1 MLFLSDI
8 WRKVSTFVGQFI
20 GMRKFITTIVAIL
33 GTLAATAAQPKL
45 VVNIVVG
52 GMKASDL
59 DRYEVNFAEGGFKL
73 LKEGG
78 ALFAE
83 CYTDFVPSCSEMAL
97 ATIATGSLP
106 SMHGISS
113 TRWYDRTSG
122 NTIIELCRTPK
133 GLPTVEHFSAPTLSQ
148 TLTATDS
155 STRVV
160 TVAHNINSAMVLA
173 GSSGECYWIDELGNW
188 ATADCYSTTLPEW
201 VVKHNESCINRS
213 LILGTWFGK
222 LPKTKYLNRRVTDIQ
237 IYDIYAKAKSLF
249 AKKVT
254 DKWVTELK
262 STPVGNNALFTF
274 ATKMVDNMLADSQK
288 SGCKMLNICLDTPR
302 IIAEKYGPDSV
313 EYEDMLYYL
322 DESIANF
329 LAHIST
335 KYPNKNDYLVV
346 LTSDH
351 GNGNHNFEQIGPHNS
366 FNTRQA
372 AVILNAFLSAQFG
385 QGSWVLSFEK
395 GAIYLNRDLIYS
407 KRLSVSDIQ
416 NEAATFA
423 MQFRGMANTATATA
437 MLGGVM
443 SSSTSRLMQNSFYP
457 RRSGD
462 ILYCLQPNYYE
473 LIEDNI
479 SISGSPYNYDR
490 HIPLIFYGAGLRGR
504 VIDRKM
510 ESSSIAV
517 TTAYLLGITRPDCA
531 DGQLL
536 YELR

>member
-1 MLFLSDI
+1 
-8 WRKVSTFVGQFI
+8 
-20 GMRKFITTIVAIL
+20 
-33 GTLAATAAQPKL
+33 
-45 VVNIVVG
+45 
-52 GMKASDL
+52 
-59 DRYEVNFAEGGFKL
+59 
-73 LKEGG
+73 
-78 ALFAE
+78 
-83 CYTDFVPSCSEMAL
+83 
-97 ATIATGSLP
+97 
-106 SMHGISS
+106 
-113 TRWYDRTSG
+113 
-122 NTIIELCRTPK
+122 
-133 GLPTVEHFSAPTLSQ
+133 
-148 TLTATDS
+148 
-155 STRVV
+155 
-160 TVAHNINSAMVLA
+160 
-173 GSSGECYWIDELGNW
+173 
-188 ATADCYSTTLPEW
+188 
-201 VVKHNESCINRS
+201 
-213 LILGTWFGK
+213 
-222 LPKTKYLNRRVTDIQ
+222 
-237 IYDIYAKAKSLF
+237 
-249 AKKVT
+249 
-254 DKWVTELK
+254 
-262 STPVGNNALFTF
+262 
-274 ATKMVDNMLADSQK
+274 
-288 SGCKMLNICLDTPR
+288 MLNICLDTPR

-322 DESIANF
+322 DESITNF

-351 GNGNHNFEQIGPHNS
+351 GNGNHNFEQIGPNNS

>member
-1 MLFLSDI
+1 
-8 WRKVSTFVGQFI
+8 
-20 GMRKFITTIVAIL
+20 MRKFLTTIVAL
-33 GTLAATAAQPKL
+33 LSTLAATAAQPKL

-59 DRYEVNFAEGGFKL
+59 ERYEQNFSDSGFNL
-73 LKEGG
+73 LKNSGV
-78 ALFAE
+78 LFAE
-83 CYTDFVPSCSEMAL
+83 CYTDFVPSSSEMAL
-97 ATIATGSLP
+97 ATIATGALP

-122 NTIIELCRTPK
+122 NTVVELCRDRHNR
-133 GLPTVEHFSAPTLSQ
+133 PTADHFTAPTLAE
-148 TLTATDS
+148 TIAATDNRS
-155 STRVV
+155 RTV
-160 TVAHNINSAMVLA
+160 TIAHQTNSAMVLA
-173 GSSGECYWIDELGNW
+173 GRSGECYWIDELGNW
-188 ATADCYSTTLPEW
+188 ATTDCYTTTLPNW
-201 VVKHNESCINRS
+201 IVKYNESCINRS
-213 LILGTWFGK
+213 FVLGNWFGK
-222 LPKTKYLNRRVTDIQ
+222 LPKSKYLNSRVTDIQ
-237 IYDIYAKAKSLF
+237 IYDIYAKAKSMF

-254 DKWVTELK
+254 DKWVAELK
-262 STPVGNNALFTF
+262 STPVGNDALFAF
-274 ATKMVDNMLADSQK
+274 ATKMVDKMVEDVEK

-322 DESIANF
+322 DENISNL
-329 LAHIST
+329 LAHIAT
-335 KYPNKNDYLVV
+335 KYPAKNDYLIL

-351 GNGNHNFEQIGPHNS
+351 GNGNHNSEQSGFRDS

-395 GAIYLNRDLIYS
+395 GAIYLNRDLIYA
-407 KRLSVSDIQ
+407 KRLSIAEIQ

-423 MQFRGMANTATATA
+423 MQFRGVANTATATA

-473 LIEDNI
+473 LIDDKI

-504 VIDRKM
+504 VIDRKID
-510 ESSSIAV
+510 SSSIAV

-531 DGQLL
+531 DGQLI
-536 YELR
+536 YELRNR

>member
-1 MLFLSDI
+1 
-8 WRKVSTFVGQFI
+8 
-20 GMRKFITTIVAIL
+20 MRKIISTIVALIGL
-33 GTLAATAAQPKL
+33 YATATAQPKI

-59 DRYEVNFAEGGFKL
+59 ERYEQNFSATGFNQLKSGGV
-73 LKEGG
+73 
-78 ALFAE
+78 LFNE
-83 CYTDFVPSCSEMAL
+83 CYTDFVPSSSEMAL
-97 ATIATGSLP
+97 ATIATGALP

-122 NTIIELCRTPK
+122 NTVVELCRARN
-133 GLPTVEHFSAPTLSQ
+133 GRPTSEHFTAPTLAE
-148 TLTATDS
+148 TITAVDNS
-155 STRVV
+155 AKAV
-160 TVAHNINSAMVLA
+160 TIAHDVNSAMVLA
-173 GSSGECYWIDELGNW
+173 GRSGECYWIDDLGNW
-188 ATADCYSTTLPEW
+188 ATAECYTPTLPEW
-201 VVKHNESCINRS
+201 IVKYNESCINRS
-213 LILGTWFGK
+213 YILGNWFGK
-222 LPKTKYLNRRVTDIQ
+222 LPKSKYINSRVTDIQ
-237 IYDIYAKAKSLF
+237 IYDIYAKAKSMF

-262 STPVGNNALFTF
+262 STPVGNDALFAF
-274 ATKMVDNMLADSQK
+274 ATKMIDSMVADSEK
-288 SGCKMLNICLDTPR
+288 KGCKMVNICLDTPR

-322 DESIANF
+322 DENIANL
-329 LAHIST
+329 LAHIT
-335 KYPNKNDYLVV
+335 AKYPAKNDYLIL

-351 GNGNHNFEQIGPHNS
+351 GNGNHNSEQSGFRDS

-407 KRLSVSDIQ
+407 KRLSIADIQ

-423 MQFRGMANTATATA
+423 MQFRGVANTATATA
-437 MLGGVM
+437 MLSGVM

-473 LIEDNI
+473 LIDDNI

-504 VIDRKM
+504 VIDRKID
-510 ESSSIAV
+510 SSSIAV

-531 DGQLL
+531 DGQLI
-536 YELR
+536 YELRNR

>member
-1 MLFLSDI
+1 
-8 WRKVSTFVGQFI
+8 
-20 GMRKFITTIVAIL
+20 MRKFLTTIVALIGAL
-33 GTLAATAAQPKL
+33 TVTAAQPKL

-59 DRYEVNFAEGGFKL
+59 ERYEKNFSNDGFRL
-73 LKEGG
+73 LKNGG
-78 ALFAE
+78 VVFAE
-83 CYTDFVPSCSEMAL
+83 CYTDFVPSSSEMAL
-97 ATIATGSLP
+97 ATIATGALP

-122 NTIIELCRTPK
+122 NTIVELCRTQK
-133 GLPTVEHFSAPTLSQ
+133 GAPTTEHFMAPTLAEAIV
-148 TLTATDS
+148 ATDKGA
-155 STRVV
+155 RAV
-160 TVAHNINSAMVLA
+160 TIAHNINSAMVVA
-173 GSSGECYWIDELGNW
+173 GKSGECYWIDDLGNW
-188 ATADCYSTTLPEW
+188 ATAPCYNTTLPNW
-201 VVKHNESCINRS
+201 ITKYNEECINRS
-213 LILGTWFGK
+213 FVVGTWFGK
-222 LPKTKYLNRRVTDIQ
+222 LGKGKYINSRVTDIEV
-237 IYDIYAKAKSLF
+237 YDIYAKAKSLF
-249 AKKVT
+249 AKKAT
-254 DKWVTELK
+254 DKWVSELK
-262 STPVGNNALFTF
+262 STPVGNNALFSF
-274 ATKMVDNMLADSQK
+274 ATKMFDNMVNDFEK
-288 SGCKMLNICLDTPR
+288 DGCKVLNICLDTPR
-302 IIAEKYGPDSV
+302 IIAEKYGPDSI
-313 EYEDMLYYL
+313 EYEDMLYHL
-322 DESIANF
+322 DESISEF
-329 LAHIST
+329 MTHLTT
-335 KYPNKNDYLVV
+335 KYPNKSDYLVL

-351 GNGNHNFEQIGPHNS
+351 GNGNHNFEHSGSRDS

-385 QGSWVLSFEK
+385 QGSWVLSFEM

-407 KRLSVSDIQ
+407 KRLSVADIQ

-423 MQFRGMANTATATA
+423 MQFRGIANTATATA

-510 ESSSIAV
+510 DSSSIAV
-517 TTAYLLGITRPDCA
+517 TTAYLLGFSRPDCA
-531 DGQLL
+531 DGQLI
-536 YELR
+536 YELRNR

>member
-1 MLFLSDI
+1 
-8 WRKVSTFVGQFI
+8 
-20 GMRKFITTIVAIL
+20 
-33 GTLAATAAQPKL
+33 
-45 VVNIVVG
+45 
-52 GMKASDL
+52 
-59 DRYEVNFAEGGFKL
+59 
-73 LKEGG
+73 
-78 ALFAE
+78 
-83 CYTDFVPSCSEMAL
+83 
-97 ATIATGSLP
+97 
-106 SMHGISS
+106 MHGISS

-188 ATADCYSTTLPEW
+188 ATADCYSATLPEW

-351 GNGNHNFEQIGPHNS
+351 GNGNHNFEQIGPNNS

>member
-1 MLFLSDI
+1 
-8 WRKVSTFVGQFI
+8 
-20 GMRKFITTIVAIL
+20 MRKFLTTIVAL
-33 GTLAATAAQPKL
+33 LSTLAATAAQPKL

-59 DRYEVNFAEGGFKL
+59 ERYEQNFSDGGFNL
-73 LKEGG
+73 LKNSGV
-78 ALFAE
+78 LFAE
-83 CYTDFVPSCSEMAL
+83 CYTDFVPSSSEMAL
-97 ATIATGSLP
+97 ATIATGALP

-122 NTIIELCRTPK
+122 NTVVELCRDRHNR
-133 GLPTVEHFSAPTLSQ
+133 PTADHFTAPTLAE
-148 TLTATDS
+148 TIAATDNRS
-155 STRVV
+155 RTV
-160 TVAHNINSAMVLA
+160 TIAHQTNSAMVLA
-173 GSSGECYWIDELGNW
+173 GRSGECYWIDELGNW
-188 ATADCYSTTLPEW
+188 ATTDCYTTTLPNW
-201 VVKHNESCINRS
+201 IVKYNESCINRS
-213 LILGTWFGK
+213 FVLGNWFGK
-222 LPKTKYLNRRVTDIQ
+222 LPKSKYLNSRVTDIQ
-237 IYDIYAKAKSLF
+237 IYDIYAKGKSMF

-262 STPVGNNALFTF
+262 STPVGNDALFAF
-274 ATKMVDNMLADSQK
+274 ATKMVDKMVEDVEK

-322 DESIANF
+322 DENISNLLAYIA
-329 LAHIST
+329 A
-335 KYPNKNDYLVV
+335 KYPTKNDYLIL

-351 GNGNHNFEQIGPHNS
+351 GNGNHNSEQSGFRDS

-395 GAIYLNRDLIYS
+395 GAIYLNRDLIYA
-407 KRLSVSDIQ
+407 KRLSIAEIQ

-423 MQFRGMANTATATA
+423 MQFRGVANTATATA

-473 LIEDNI
+473 LIDDKI

-504 VIDRKM
+504 VIDRKID
-510 ESSSIAV
+510 SSSIAV

-531 DGQLL
+531 DGQLI
-536 YELR
+536 YELRNR